1 MTKEL
6 TESEQ
11 QELFQSILQI
21 NNSYLDW
28 DKVQHMTLKPISL
41 SNAEIWESAVSLRN
55 QGAIRQ
61 IDIEGDSFRWS
72 ISNDM
77 EQVLRE
83 IDVHVAGGRGLLD
96 VMVAKNDH
104 RYIINALID
113 ETMASAQLAGFSV
126 TKKMVKELLLK
137 KKTTS
142 SPTEQALT
150 NLNKCLQKVK
160 EWESA
165 EITIEKILELHQLLT
180 KDTIRLKAIGQFR
193 TNNKYDVTAIDL
205 AGGYKGVDFKDI
217 NKWMQWLVQFLNDN
231 KYPFYIHPVIKAG
244 IAEYLISYI
253 RPFRDGNG
261 RLARLIAFWY
271 LLKQG
276 YWGMEYMSASNVVT
290 KLKAQYLKSFVRS
303 QQGDDIGYF
312 IHFKTQAIKMAYRS
326 LKDSLQRTN
335 KEKET
340 NPFVKLDGVN
350 IRQAAALHWIKDEPE
365 KIVTIRELR
374 SGFGVSKETARTDLT
389 ALIEMGWLKF
399 YHLNKKTY
407 AFVKGDSFDQLMHE
421 KINQQ

>member
-6 TESEQ
+6 TEPEQ

-21 NNSYLDW
+21 NNSYLNW
-28 DKVQHMTLKPISL
+28 EKVQHMTLKPASL
-41 SNAEIWESAVSLRN
+41 SNAEIWEYAASLRN
-55 QGAIRQ
+55 QGAIRK
-61 IDIEGDSFRWS
+61 INIEGNSFHWS
-72 ISNDM
+72 VSNDM

-83 IDVHVAGGRGLLD
+83 IDIHVAGGKGLLD

-113 ETMASAQLAGFSV
+113 ETMASAQLAGFSA

-142 SPTEQALT
+142 SPTEQVLA

-160 EWESA
+160 EWEPA

-180 KDTIRLKAIGQFR
+180 KDTIRLKAVGQFR

-205 AGGYKGVDFKDI
+205 AGGYKGMDFKGI
-217 NKWMQWLVQFLNDN
+217 KKWMLWLVQFLNDS
-231 KYPFYIHPVIKAG
+231 KHPFYIHPVIKAG
-244 IAEYLISYI
+244 IAEYLINYI

-290 KLKAQYLKSFVRS
+290 KLKAQYLKSFVQA
-303 QQGDDIGYF
+303 QQGNDIGYF

-340 NPFVKLDGVN
+340 NPFVKIEGMN
-350 IRQAAALHWIKDEPE
+350 IRQATALQWIKDEPE